1 MLAEL
6 AGEPAAEKEAN
17 VAVAEATAEEVVMK
31 LVGLQQRKWH
41 QPRVV
46 AVDATRSEIPSTGQL
61 VAPTRTPS
69 GSF

>member
-6 AGEPAAEKEAN
+6 AGEPAVEREAD

-31 LVGLQQRKWH
+31 LVGSPQRKWH
-41 QPRVV
+41 QPRAV
-46 AVDATRSEIPSTGQL
+46 AVDATRAEIPPTGQL